1 MSIRRRDFIKVTT
14 ALAAG
19 SAFGADA
26 LHDGAAWAQDKGESL
41 LAVLEGAPN
50 SLDFHVPGANRQ
62 VYEVVWNIYDRL
74 LTFGVKK
81 DANGNDYYDVRNL
94 QPELAEEWDLRDTSV
109 TLKLRKDA
117 TFADGT
123 PVTAKDV
130 KWAFDRTLGVGGYP
144 RSAVAAAS
152 LVRPDQFVAVDDHT
166 FRVDFVNRDKLSM
179 PYLGVPLVNIYHSEL
194 VKKHATPADP
204 WGVEWTR
211 LNHAGSGAYK
221 VEKWTPG
228 QEIVYVRNDNWKCG
242 PLPKLKRVISRV
254 VPSAG
259 MRRAMIQRGDI
270 DVSFDITP
278 KDAAELA
285 ADKNVKVVSSL
296 MENTVQFIGM
306 NVKMKPFDNLKV
318 RQAIAY
324 AMPYQKIID
333 VALYG
338 RARPLFGGPDTV
350 TSAEWPQPHRYMTDP
365 AKAKQLLAEV
375 GYPDGFETTLS
386 FDLGAAVVNEP
397 LCVLVQEALGQ
408 IGIKVRLD
416 KIAGSNWR
424 AAFTKKTM
432 PIHSQMFGGWF
443 NYPDFYFFIV
453 YNGTSD
459 TIYNS
464 MDYHNP
470 EMDEAIEAAHYAT
483 DPAVYDRN
491 ARRFI
496 QRAFDDVPA
505 VPLFQPYLSVALR
518 PNVTGYRYL
527 FHRQLDYRQM
537 AKV

>member
-1 MSIRRRDFIKVTT
+1 MRRRDFIKGTT
-14 ALAAG
+14 ALAGGAL
-19 SAFGADA
+19 AADA
-26 LHDGAAWAQDKGESL
+26 LHGGVAWAQDKGETL
-41 LAVLEGAPN
+41 LVVLEGAPN
-50 SLDFHVPGANRQ
+50 SLDFHVAGANRQ

-94 QPELAEEWDLRDTSV
+94 QPELAEEWDLRDMSV

-130 KWAFDRTLGVGGYP
+130 KWAFDRTFGVGGYP

-152 LVRPDQFVAVDDHT
+152 LVKPEQFVAVDDHT
-166 FRVDFVNRDKLSM
+166 FRVDFINRDKLTM

-194 VKKHATPADP
+194 VKKHATAADP
-204 WGVEWTR
+204 WGVEWTKF
-211 LNHAGSGAYK
+211 NHAGSGAYK

-259 MRRAMIQRGDI
+259 MRRAIIQRADV

-278 KDAAELA
+278 KDAAEMA
-285 ADKNVKVVSSL
+285 TDKNVKVVSSL

-306 NVKMKPFDNLKV
+306 NVKMKPFDNPKV
-318 RQAIAY
+318 RQALAY
-324 AMPYQKIID
+324 ALPYQKIID

-338 RARPLFGGPDTV
+338 RARPLFGGPDAV
-350 TSAEWPQPHRYMTDP
+350 TTPEWPQPHRYVTDP
-365 AKAKQLLAEV
+365 AKAKRLLAEA
-375 GYPDGFETTLS
+375 GYPNGFETTLS
-386 FDLGAAVVNEP
+386 FDLGSAVVNEP

-408 IGIKVRLD
+408 VGIKVTLD
-416 KIAGSNWR
+416 KIAGANWR

-432 PIHSQMFGGWF
+432 PLHSQMFGGWF

-470 EMDEAIEAAHYAT
+470 EMDEA
-483 DPAVYDRN
+483 
-491 ARRFI
+491 
-496 QRAFDDVPA
+496 
-505 VPLFQPYLSVALR
+505 SVKGTLR
-518 PNVTGYRYL
+518 IGILYSI
-527 FHRQLDYRQM
+527 
-537 AKV
+537 

>member
-1 MSIRRRDFIKVTT
+1 MRRRDFIKGTT
-14 ALAAG
+14 ALVAG
-19 SAFGADA
+19 SALAADPLCGGAV
-26 LHDGAAWAQDKGESL
+26 LAQGNRDSL
-41 LAVLEGAPN
+41 LVVLEGAPN
-50 SLDFHVPGANRQ
+50 SLDFHVAGANRQ

-94 QPELAEEWDLRDTSV
+94 QPELAEEWDLRDMSV

-144 RSAVAAAS
+144 QSAVAAAS
-152 LVRPDQFVAVDDHT
+152 LVKPEQFVVLNDHS
-166 FRVDFVNRDKLSM
+166 FRVDFINHDKLSM
-179 PYLGVPLVNIYHSEL
+179 LYLGVPLVNIYHSEL

-204 WGVEWTR
+204 WGLEWTKF
-211 LNHAGSGAYK
+211 NHAGGGAYK

-228 QEIVYVRNDNWKCG
+228 QEIIYARNESWKCG
-242 PLPKLKRVISRV
+242 PLPKLRRVISRV

-259 MRRAMIQRGDI
+259 MRRAMIQRADV

-278 KDAAELA
+278 KDAAEMA
-285 ADKNVKVVSSL
+285 ANKSLKLISSL

-306 NVKMKPFDNLKV
+306 NVKMKPFDDPKV
-318 RQAIAY
+318 RQALAY
-324 AMPYQKIID
+324 ALPYQKIVD
-333 VALYG
+333 VAMYG
-338 RARPLFGGPDTV
+338 RARPLFGGPDIV
-350 TSAEWPQPHRYMTDP
+350 TTSEWPQPHRYVTDP
-365 AKAKQLLAEV
+365 AKARQLLAEA

-386 FDLGAAVVNEP
+386 FDIGAAVVNEP
-397 LCVLVQEALGQ
+397 LCVLVQESLGQ
-408 IGIKVRLD
+408 VGIKVTLD
-416 KIAGSNWR
+416 KIAGANWR
-424 AAFTKKTM
+424 AAFSKKM
-432 PIHSQMFGGWF
+432 LPLHNQMFGGWF

-453 YNGTSD
+453 YNGSSD

-464 MDYHNP
+464 MAYNNP
-470 EMDEAIEAAHYAT
+470 EMDKAIDAAHYTT
-483 DPAVYDRN
+483 DPEIYERQAM
-491 ARRFI
+491 RFI
-496 QRAFDDVPA
+496 QLAFDDLPA
-505 VPLFQPYLSVALR
+505 VPLFQPYLNVAMQ

-527 FHRQLDYRQM
+527 FHRQLDYRHM

>member
-1 MSIRRRDFIKVTT
+1 MRRREFIKGTT
-14 ALAAG
+14 ALAGGALV
-19 SAFGADA
+19 ADA
-26 LHDGAAWAQDKGESL
+26 WHGGVARAQDKGGSL
-41 LAVLEGAPN
+41 LVVLEGAPN

-94 QPELAEEWDLRDTSV
+94 QPELAEEWDLRDMSV

-117 TFADGT
+117 TFTDGT

-130 KWAFDRTLGVGGYP
+130 KWAFDRTFGVGGYP

-152 LVRPDQFVAVDDHT
+152 LVKPEQFVSVDDHT

-194 VKKHATPADP
+194 VKKHATAADP
-204 WGVEWTR
+204 WGIEWTR
-211 LNHAGSGAYK
+211 FNHAGSGAYR
-221 VEKWTPG
+221 VEKWIPG
-228 QEIVYVRNDNWKCG
+228 QEIVYVRNENWKCG
-242 PLPKLKRVISRV
+242 PLPKLKRVVSRV

-259 MRRAMIQRGDI
+259 MRRAMIQRADV

-278 KDAAELA
+278 KDAAEMA

-306 NVKMKPFDNLKV
+306 NVKMKPFDNPKV

-324 AMPYQKIID
+324 ALPYQKIID

-338 RARPLFGGPDTV
+338 RARPLFGGPDIV
-350 TSAEWPQPHRYMTDP
+350 TSPEWPQPHRYVTDP
-365 AKAKQLLAEV
+365 AKARQLLAEA

-408 IGIKVRLD
+408 IGIKVTLE
-416 KIAGSNWR
+416 KISGANWR
-424 AAFTKKTM
+424 AAFSKKTM
-432 PIHSQMFGGWF
+432 PLHSQMFGGWF

-453 YNGTSD
+453 YDGSSD

-464 MDYHNP
+464 MDYHSV
-470 EMDEAIEAAHYAT
+470 EMDQAIEAAHYAT
-483 DPAVYDRN
+483 DPEVYDRN

-496 QRAFDDVPA
+496 QLAFDDLPA
-505 VPLFQPYLSVALR
+505 VPLFQPYLNVAMR

-527 FHRQLDYRQM
+527 FHRQLDYRHM
-537 AKV
+537 AKA